1 MADTIFKA
9 PTGSSN
15 KLVLQSG
22 AGNSALEVLD
32 GGNITLSG
40 TLTAGTLGN
49 NVNVANCIIKKWH
62 HFTYTTRLDASGYT
76 GVQQAFNWTTAFTPI
91 DPVNNSLWV
100 VGVVPSTGIGNDQMA
115 FGLRFTKSGGGD
127 TDFINKGTWATDI
140 ENPVAGHQTFQNYSF
155 NIAAGTLSAGTYT
168 IAHRLHQAGSQMK
181 TYNPTTAD
189 NSRFNPQLTSELMIR
204 EYKNP

>member
-1 MADTIFKA
+1 MANTILKA

-32 GGNITLSG
+32 GGNVTLGG

-62 HFTYTTRLDASGYT
+62 HFTYTTRTDTNSQSSAGTNLFT
-76 GVQQAFNWTTAFTPI
+76 WTTAFTPI
-91 DPVNNSLWV
+91 DPVNNGLWV
-100 VGVVPSTGIGNDQMA
+100 VGAVPCTMKGNDMMGY
-115 FGLRFTKSGGGD
+115 GLRFTKSGGGD
-127 TDFINKGTWATDI
+127 SDFFNKGTWTVDI
-140 ENPVAGHQTFQNYSF
+140 QNAGEIGFQNYSF

-168 IAHRLHQAGSQMK
+168 IYHRTQTANSNPK
-181 TYNPTTAD
+181 TINPTTAD
-189 NSRFNPQLTSELMIR
+189 QTRFNPQLTSELMIR